1 MSKIAVFGGLGFIG
15 QNLCKDLLQDNEVII
30 FDNHSNPSRLSG
42 ELDYYASDARIKREV
57 DDFFE
62 QHQFDAV
69 INLVANADI
78 QVSTTDRFID
88 FELSPITNLNI
99 LAACEKNNVPKYV
112 YFSGSGVYG
121 PSEDLTPKYESDAS
135 LNCPSMYACSKIS
148 CESFATAFANSSDMS
163 VAILRP
169 ANIIGPGL
177 THGLIYDVLLRI
189 RNNREQIHIL
199 GNGTQQKSYIH
210 TDDVIS
216 GVRFMLDTNEKV
228 SIFNI
233 ASDDTITVKEI
244 VDEIIEQTGFGTKV
258 NYGEKNIGWVGD
270 VPKIQLNCDKLKS
283 IGWSPKYNSKQ
294 AVYES
299 VKANLDLLN

>member
-15 QNLCKDLLQDNEVII
+15 QNLCKDLLHDNEVIV

-42 ELDYYASDARIKREV
+42 ELSYYASDATIKRQV
-57 DDFFE
+57 DEFFAKY
-62 QHQFDAV
+62 QFDAV

-88 FELSPITNLNI
+88 FELSPLANLNI
-99 LAACEKNNVPKYV
+99 LAACEKYKVPKFV

-121 PSEDLTPKYESDAS
+121 PSEDLTPKYEDDAS

-148 CESFATAFANSSDMS
+148 CESFCTAFANTSEMS
-163 VAILRP
+163 VSILRP

-189 RNNREQIHIL
+189 KMNRDQIHIL

-210 TDDVIS
+210 TDDIIS
-216 GVRFMLDTNEKV
+216 GVRLMLDAKEKV

-233 ASDDTITVKEI
+233 ASDDTITVREI

-258 NYGEKNIGWVGD
+258 KYGEKNIGWVGD
-270 VPKIQLNCDKLKS
+270 VPKIKLNCDKLKS
-283 IGWSPKYNSKQ
+283 VGWAPKYNSRQ
-294 AVYES
+294 AVVES
-299 VKANLDLLN
+299 VKANLDLLF